1 MRLQTRDA
9 TDEPAAGAL
18 CLTSCGDVLHRL
30 SLEVNGL
37 IPVEGDIL
45 DELEGIE
52 VLLIV
57 LGEVSSHLQRAV
69 HRHIERELP
78 TDGGVG
84 T

>member
-1 MRLQTRDA
+1 MRLQPRDA

-69 HRHIERELP
+69 HRHIESELP